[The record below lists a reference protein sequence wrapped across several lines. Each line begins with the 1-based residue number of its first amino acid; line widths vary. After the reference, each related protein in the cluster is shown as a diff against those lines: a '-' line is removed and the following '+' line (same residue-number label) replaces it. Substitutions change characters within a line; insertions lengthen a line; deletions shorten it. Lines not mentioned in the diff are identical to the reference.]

1 MLQGWTITLQV
12 GLHRNESCMPPYF
25 HVFLFRVATT
35 KYLAKVITGSQLFI
49 AMDDPIGDA
58 LVTDELLM
66 DERTVDEPDAEGAAM
81 DGPAKEEISVDEALH
96 VSTGRRWS
104 DAGSELTRPT
114 TAAQVKARLNTNYPS
129 QAILYSFVEY
139 IEDLDAQL
147 SLREQIREGRSKL
160 SLEVT
165 FELMFWMFVI
175 YLASLIVF
183 RFVKLMLAPF
193 ITLAV
198 VCAFMAYASNH
209 PDMKYYGDCP
219 EDQNELGETPEIDR
233 LRDLKA
239 LMVETL
245 RHRQL
250 EILCRYGDYLAER
263 LGTLRQYIREN
274 KLETEHKLSENW
286 TETSAV
292 LRGEERQ
299 ESAPCHNLIRTAAQ
313 GLKWKQEATIFMVH
327 EYAKRNNLM
336 HAELFDL
343 VDRQDWY
350 AIEQRSK
357 EDIEKLRE
365 LFINSDPDSKAAI
378 EDWMQIIGE
387 FRDRWVRQSED
398 GSAWEARSIIQEAI
412 MAGVDDRA
420 SLNKLAMLPEDAAP
434 TTRERAIKTIKKE
447 NALKEAQR
455 NKTQQQA
462 DAALQAENRLLQ
474 AEVAKLENL
483 LELRGAS
490 EDFLANF
497 EDEVERNDELEKENK
512 RCRNRI
518 RQLEEQNAAGKTRER
533 ALKKELKNP
542 GVAEQTDKNIER
554 TSGDA
559 EGKETNIEDR
569 NTDTGEKDMNNGEKN
584 MGVEKKDSK
593 TEEKNTDT
601 AEKSTTI
608 EERGTNDRADSGA
621 IE

>member
-1 MLQGWTITLQV
+1 
-12 GLHRNESCMPPYF
+12 
-25 HVFLFRVATT
+25 
-35 KYLAKVITGSQLFI
+35 
-49 AMDDPIGDA
+49 MDEPIGDA
-58 LVTDELLM
+58 LVTDELLI
-66 DERTVDEPDAEGAAM
+66 DERTVDEPNAEGAAL
-81 DGPAKEEISVDEALH
+81 DGPAKEKIFVDEALH
-96 VSTGRRWS
+96 VSTDRRWS

-114 TAAQVKARLNTNYPS
+114 TAAQVKARLNTNYPL

-147 SLREQIREGRSKL
+147 SLREQIRSKL
-160 SLEVT
+160 SLENT
-165 FELMFWMFVI
+165 FELMFWLFVI
-175 YLASLIVF
+175 CLATLIVV
-183 RFVKLMLAPF
+183 RFNKLMLAHV
-193 ITLAV
+193 ISLALLY
-198 VCAFMAYASNH
+198 AFMAKFH
-209 PDMKYYGDCP
+209 GDYP
-219 EDQNELGETPEIDR
+219 EDWNELGENPEIDR

-263 LGTLRQYIREN
+263 LG
-274 KLETEHKLSENW
+274 
-286 TETSAV
+286 
-292 LRGEERQ
+292 
-299 ESAPCHNLIRTAAQ
+299 
-313 GLKWKQEATIFMVH
+313 LKWKQEATIFMVH
-327 EYAKRNNLM
+327 EYAERNNLM

-357 EDIEKLRE
+357 EDIVKLRE

-378 EDWMQIIGE
+378 ENWMQIIGE

-398 GSAWEARSIIQEAI
+398 GSAWEARSIVQEAI
-412 MAGVDDRA
+412 VAGVDDRA

-434 TTRERAIKTIKKE
+434 TTRERAINSIKKE

-462 DAALQAENRLLQ
+462 DAALQAENKLLQ
-474 AEVAKLENL
+474 AEVTKLETL

-518 RQLEEQNAAGKTRER
+518 RQLEEQNAAGKIRER
-533 ALKKELKNP
+533 ALKKDLKNP
-542 GVAEQTDKNIER
+542 GVAEQTNKNIER
-554 TSGDA
+554 TSRDA

-569 NTDTGEKDMNNGEKN
+569 NTDTGEKDMKNGEKN
-584 MGVEKKDSK
+584 M
-593 TEEKNTDT
+593 
-601 AEKSTTI
+601 
-608 EERGTNDRADSGA
+608 
-621 IE
+621 